1 MAEEQDDQQIRDD
14 RNDGD
19 GISDE
24 VGGNVSDNGGEN
36 RGENRGDDISPEQKL
51 RAKLEALEAKNRKL
65 EQALG
70 QRERDRKQQIQ
81 DEIRDQAV
89 REHAEERAA
98 RHREERDG
106 RRGERDDRRGPRR
119 GSAGRGGFSWTS
131 PGAPP
136 LPPMPPMP
144 PGGPLPPISGAGGT
158 FTPFDILGGLGAM
171 FGGPGG
177 PGGPGPHSR
186 GRRHGGRSRAGR
198 GDVRIT
204 VLILLDEGP
213 ANGYQLMQEIE
224 QRTKGAWKPS
234 SGSVYPALQQL
245 EDEGIVQ
252 TTEGE
257 GRKMFALT
265 DEGRTYVREHRAEW
279 TAPWEGV
286 EEEEGPSEEATRIR
300 DVIAQL
306 AMAYMQVIQVGTET
320 QRAEA
325 SRVLVGARQ
334 ALYRI
339 LAGDLSED

>member
-1 MAEEQDDQQIRDD
+1 MADEQHDQQNQNDD
-14 RNDGD
+14 HDDHDNTDNAETSAETNTETNAGD
-19 GISDE
+19 SA
-24 VGGNVSDNGGEN
+24 
-36 RGENRGDDISPEQKL
+36 EQL
-51 RAKLEALEAKNRKL
+51 REQLRELKEQGRRLREEAA
-65 EQALG
+65 
-70 QRERDRKQQIQ
+70 QRERELKQ
-81 DEIRDQAV
+81 RLDQAA
-89 REHAEERAA
+89 RDHSHESRA
-98 RHREERDG
+98 
-106 RRGERDDRRGPRR
+106 RGEEHRSRYREDREDRRDERREDRRGPRR
-119 GSAGRGGFSWTS
+119 GGGRGGFGWTA
-131 PGAPP
+131 PGT
-136 LPPMPPMP
+136 PPMPPMP
-144 PGGPLPPISGAGGT
+144 PMPPAGPMPPIPGAGGT
-158 FTPFDILGGLGAM
+158 FTPFDFLGGLFGPPPGA
-171 FGGPGG
+171 PGG
-177 PGGPGPHSR
+177 R
-186 GRRHGGRSRAGR
+186 RRHGGRSRAGR

-224 QRTKGAWKPS
+224 QRTNGAWKPS

-265 DEGRTYVREHRAEW
+265 DEGKTYVRDNRAKW
-279 TAPWEGV
+279 TAPWEGI
-286 EEEEGPSEEATRIR
+286 EEEEGPSEEATKIR

-339 LAGDLSED
+339 LAGDPSED

>member
-1 MAEEQDDQQIRDD
+1 MADEQHEQHEQHDQQDQQDQHDD
-14 RNDGD
+14 NTENTDSAESTDYTETSTGD
-19 GISDE
+19 SA
-24 VGGNVSDNGGEN
+24 
-36 RGENRGDDISPEQKL
+36 EQHL
-51 RAKLEALEAKNRKL
+51 REQVRELKEQGRRLREEAAQRERELKQRL
-65 EQALG
+65 EQAA
-70 QRERDRKQQIQ
+70 RD
-81 DEIRDQAV
+81 
-89 REHAEERAA
+89 HAHEARA
-98 RHREERDG
+98 
-106 RRGERDDRRGPRR
+106 RGEEHRTRYREDREDRRDERREDRRGPRR
-119 GSAGRGGFSWTS
+119 GGGGRGGFGWNV
-131 PGAPP
+131 PGT
-136 LPPMPPMP
+136 PPMPPMP
-144 PGGPLPPISGAGGT
+144 PMPPAGPLPPIPGAGGT
-158 FTPFDILGGLGAM
+158 FIPFDFLGGLFGPPPGA
-171 FGGPGG
+171 PGG
-177 PGGPGPHSR
+177 R
-186 GRRHGGRSRAGR
+186 RRHGGRSRAGR

-224 QRTKGAWKPS
+224 QRTNGAWKPS

-265 DEGRTYVREHRAEW
+265 DEGKTYVRENRAKW
-279 TAPWEGV
+279 TAPWEGI
-286 EEEEGPSEEATRIR
+286 EEEEGPSEEATKIR

-339 LAGDLSED
+339 LAGDPSED

>member
-1 MAEEQDDQQIRDD
+1 MAGGQNDEGDGSERDD
-14 RNDGD
+14 AP
-19 GISDE
+19 
-24 VGGNVSDNGGEN
+24 GGGS
-36 RGENRGDDISPEQKL
+36 EQEL
-51 RAKLEALEAKNRKL
+51 R
-65 EQALG
+65 EQLRELKEQSRLLREESA
-70 QRERDRKQQIQ
+70 QRERELKQQL
-81 DEIRDQAV
+81 
-89 REHAEERAA
+89 
-98 RHREERDG
+98 HREQQDARDRAQDFKA
-106 RRGERDDRRGPRR
+106 RRREDRADEHDRRDDRRGPRR
-119 GSAGRGGFSWTS
+119 GGGGGRAGFWGS
-131 PGAPP
+131 PGGPM
-136 LPPMPPMP
+136 PPMPPMP
-144 PGGPLPPISGAGGT
+144 PVGPLPPISGAGGT

-171 FGGPGG
+171 FGQPPGG
-177 PGGPGPHSR
+177 PGGR
-186 GRRHGGRSRAGR
+186 RRHGGRSRAGR

-245 EDEGIVQ
+245 EDEGIVK

-265 DEGRTYVREHRAEW
+265 DEGRAYVREHRAEW

-286 EEEEGPSEEATRIR
+286 EEDEGASEEAARIR
-300 DVIAQL
+300 DVIGQL
-306 AMAYMQVIQVGTET
+306 AMAYMQVIQVGTDS
-320 QRAEA
+320 QRSEA